1 MELTYLVLLI
11 GTFVAVGV
19 LSLYILVKLY
29 SGQR

>member
-19 LSLYILVKLY
+19 LSLYILAKLY

>member
-19 LSLYILVKLY
+19 LSLYILAQLY